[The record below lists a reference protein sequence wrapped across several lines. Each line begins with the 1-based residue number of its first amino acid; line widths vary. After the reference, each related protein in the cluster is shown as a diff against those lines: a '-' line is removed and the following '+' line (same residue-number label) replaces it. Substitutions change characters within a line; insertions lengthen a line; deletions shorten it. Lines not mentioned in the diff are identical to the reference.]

1 MKKNKLIIAA
11 ILLMLLL
18 ISGCGNSENN
28 EEVKEPEQ
36 KETVTEPEEVVEPEE
51 VTEPEEIVDDLAI
64 HKQMLL
70 DTNSICGV
78 LYCGFVPDSIDKLA
92 DDMESVNQILDDAGY
107 EGIYDFVRNIPSER
121 IIEVPGGYELYCIYP
136 FDEFASVAVNKLTFQ
151 DEEEGDGYSVVVD
164 EVLYRSDKGDPIL
177 LRCNVSDIFGDT
189 EINIV
194 DSEGVELK
202 WRPVLSGMD
211 GRIVVPDTEPFV
223 YDGTPEI
230 E

>member
-223 YDGTPEI
+223 YDGTPLI